1 MGADERRIQNDIANK
16 QAIAAELQKAQ
27 DEGLRREAERQAQEA
42 ANLQAELRSRQQ
54 QQQRNK

>member
-27 DEGLRREAERQAQEA
+27 DESRRREAERQAQEA
-42 ANLQAELRSRQQ
+42 ANLQAELRARQQ
-54 QQQRNK
+54 NRK